1 MQIKPLKSFTSGGR
15 MITVHG
21 TNLDSI
27 QKPELEVFFDNQ
39 LVNKSI
45 CTVITPNQMEC
56 PSPAVNGKFNE
67 YRRDIENLQQQMAVA
82 MPTASLDKLQQMK
95 TVPVE
100 RRKRQNSYADTLYTT
115 IGYYTSAAAS
125 TAWSTP
131 ISSIYVDAIGA
142 TSPTALAS
150 TSEVENDLSTNND
163 VPASLKIHE
172 TQLSLQVSFVMDN
185 VQSVRDLDK
194 HFQNLRSTIIYV
206 DDPVYFSFPNNLKL
220 YKGDTLVI
228 EGEKL
233 NIASDETDVSVT
245 IGQKQCNVT
254 SLALTQLVCTPPEQQ
269 PDPTDELGIE
279 TSTYLPLV
287 VVHVGRSLRFPIGYL
302 KYELLKPYTFSHAIV
317 GIAIGCA
324 IIVCLL
330 FVILIVYR
338 RKSTQAEREYKRIQI
353 QMDTLESNVR
363 MECKQAFAELQTD
376 IGLTADLENSG
387 IPTLDHI
394 NYIMK
399 VFFPGVSDHPILNSP
414 KLRIQTS
421 RTNYDTAMIQFEHLI
436 NNKVFLLTFI
446 DTLEAQKSF
455 NIRDKVNV
463 ASLLMIVLMNKMDY
477 ATDILKCLLL
487 RLIDKSVITKHPQLM
502 LRRTES
508 VVEKMLTNYMAI
520 CMYDYLKEYAGSSL
534 FLLFK
539 AIKHQI
545 EKGLVDAVTHEARYS
560 LSEEKLLREQIA
572 HSVVTLHIVQ
582 EDLDEKIQCKVLD
595 CDTISQVKS
604 KILDHLFKNTPF
616 SMRPSIHEVDLEWR
630 HGRGGHLTLQDED
643 LTTKTI
649 GQWKRLNTLAHY
661 GVKESAV
668 MSLIVRQTN
677 TEMYNNSYN
686 AKQHQ
691 THGYYINNSQSHIIM
706 NNDLDGLQSPAV
718 SGVRYFHLVK
728 PMMFASNID
737 DHHLNIKNMAMSI
750 GVLGNQGMQILGS
763 AGVNDRSAHKTI
775 PEIFLTRLLATKG
788 TIQKFVDDFFQTILT
803 VNMDLP
809 PAVKWLFDLLDE
821 AAHRHGIVDS
831 EIIHAWKSNR

>member
-1 MQIKPLKSFTSGGR
+1 MRTFQTSRYSDIIGCSIFNYTTDPKVMQIKPLKSFSSGGR

-27 QKPELEVFFDNQ
+27 QKPELEVFLQDEF
-39 LVNKSI
+39 VNKTV

-56 PSPAVNGKFNE
+56 PSPPVNGKFNA
-67 YRRDIENLQQQMAVA
+67 YRREIELMQQQMDVA
-82 MPTASLDKLQQMK
+82 MPTASLDKLNGGLS
-95 TVPVE
+95 E
-100 RRKRQNSYADTLYTT
+100 RRKRQNSYAETLYTT

-125 TAWSTP
+125 TPWSTP
-131 ISSIYVDAIGA
+131 ILTSSIYVDAIGA

-150 TSEVENDLSTNND
+150 TSSEIDNDLSTSND
-163 VPASLKIHE
+163 IAASLKVHE
-172 TQLSLQVSFVMDN
+172 TQLSLQVSFIMDN

-194 HFQNLRSTIIYV
+194 HFHNLRSTIIYV
-206 DDPVYFSFPNNLKL
+206 DDPVYFSFPNNNVKL

-233 NIASDETDVSVT
+233 NIASDESDVSVT

-269 PDPTDELGIE
+269 PDATDELGIE

-287 VVHVGRSLRFPIGYL
+287 VVHVGKTLRFPIGYL

-394 NYIMK
+394 SYIMK

-421 RTNYDTAMIQFEHLI
+421 RTNYDTAMIQFEQLI

-455 NIRDKVNV
+455 NIRDK
-463 ASLLMIVLMNKMDY
+463 
-477 ATDILKCLLL
+477 
-487 RLIDKSVITKHPQLM
+487 
-502 LRRTES
+502 
-508 VVEKMLTNYMAI
+508 
-520 CMYDYLKEYAGSSL
+520 
-534 FLLFK
+534 
-539 AIKHQI
+539 
-545 EKGLVDAVTHEARYS
+545 
-560 LSEEKLLREQIA
+560 
-572 HSVVTLHIVQ
+572 
-582 EDLDEKIQCKVLD
+582 
-595 CDTISQVKS
+595 
-604 KILDHLFKNTPF
+604 
-616 SMRPSIHEVDLEWR
+616 
-630 HGRGGHLTLQDED
+630 
-643 LTTKTI
+643 
-649 GQWKRLNTLAHY
+649 
-661 GVKESAV
+661 
-668 MSLIVRQTN
+668 
-677 TEMYNNSYN
+677 
-686 AKQHQ
+686 
-691 THGYYINNSQSHIIM
+691 
-706 NNDLDGLQSPAV
+706 
-718 SGVRYFHLVK
+718 
-728 PMMFASNID
+728 
-737 DHHLNIKNMAMSI
+737 
-750 GVLGNQGMQILGS
+750 
-763 AGVNDRSAHKTI
+763 
-775 PEIFLTRLLATKG
+775 
-788 TIQKFVDDFFQTILT
+788 
-803 VNMDLP
+803 
-809 PAVKWLFDLLDE
+809 
-821 AAHRHGIVDS
+821 
-831 EIIHAWKSNR
+831 

>member
-1 MQIKPLKSFTSGGR
+1 MIGCSIFNYTTDPKVMQIKPLKSFSSGGR

-27 QKPELEVFFDNQ
+27 QKPELEVFLNDE
-39 LVNKSI
+39 LVNKSV
-45 CTVITPNQMEC
+45 CMVITPNQMEC

-67 YRRDIENLQQQMAVA
+67 YRRQIESIQQQMASA
-82 MPTASLDKLQQMK
+82 MPTVSLDKPLSFK
-95 TVPVE
+95 TVSGE
-100 RRKRQNSYADTLYTT
+100 RRKRQNSYTDTLYTT
-115 IGYYTSAAAS
+115 IGYYTSAAAAS
-125 TAWSTP
+125 TPWSTP
-131 ISSIYVDAIGA
+131 ISSIYVDGIGA

-150 TSEVENDLSTNND
+150 TSSEVENDLSTSNEIA
-163 VPASLKIHE
+163 ASLKIHE
-172 TQLSLQVSFVMDN
+172 TQLSLQISFIMDN

-206 DDPVYFSFPNNLKL
+206 DDPVYFPFPNNLKL

-269 PDPTDELGIE
+269 PEPTDELGIE
-279 TSTYLPLV
+279 TSTYLPMV
-287 VVHVGRSLRFPIGYL
+287 VVHVGRTLRFPIGYL

-394 NYIMK
+394 SYIMK

-421 RTNYDTAMIQFEHLI
+421 RTNYDTAMIQFEQLI

-455 NIRDKVNV
+455 NIRDK
-463 ASLLMIVLMNKMDY
+463 
-477 ATDILKCLLL
+477 
-487 RLIDKSVITKHPQLM
+487 
-502 LRRTES
+502 
-508 VVEKMLTNYMAI
+508 
-520 CMYDYLKEYAGSSL
+520 
-534 FLLFK
+534 
-539 AIKHQI
+539 
-545 EKGLVDAVTHEARYS
+545 
-560 LSEEKLLREQIA
+560 
-572 HSVVTLHIVQ
+572 
-582 EDLDEKIQCKVLD
+582 
-595 CDTISQVKS
+595 
-604 KILDHLFKNTPF
+604 
-616 SMRPSIHEVDLEWR
+616 
-630 HGRGGHLTLQDED
+630 
-643 LTTKTI
+643 
-649 GQWKRLNTLAHY
+649 
-661 GVKESAV
+661 
-668 MSLIVRQTN
+668 
-677 TEMYNNSYN
+677 
-686 AKQHQ
+686 
-691 THGYYINNSQSHIIM
+691 
-706 NNDLDGLQSPAV
+706 
-718 SGVRYFHLVK
+718 
-728 PMMFASNID
+728 
-737 DHHLNIKNMAMSI
+737 
-750 GVLGNQGMQILGS
+750 
-763 AGVNDRSAHKTI
+763 
-775 PEIFLTRLLATKG
+775 
-788 TIQKFVDDFFQTILT
+788 
-803 VNMDLP
+803 
-809 PAVKWLFDLLDE
+809 
-821 AAHRHGIVDS
+821 
-831 EIIHAWKSNR
+831 

>member
-1 MQIKPLKSFTSGGR
+1 MKETKLKNFQRNYSNHKQIAFFFPKISYSDMIGCSIFNYTTDPKVMQIKPLKSFSSGGR

-27 QKPELEVFFDNQ
+27 QKPELEVFLNDE

-45 CTVITPNQMEC
+45 CMVITPSQMEC

-67 YRRDIENLQQQMAVA
+67 YRRQIEVMQQQMASA
-82 MPTASLDKLQQMK
+82 MPTASLDKLQHLK
-95 TVPVE
+95 TGE
-100 RRKRQNSYADTLYTT
+100 RRKRQNSYAETLYTT
-115 IGYYTSAAAS
+115 IGYYTSAAAVS
-125 TAWSTP
+125 TPWSTP
-131 ISSIYVDAIGA
+131 ISSIYVDGIGA

-150 TSEVENDLSTNND
+150 TSSEVDNDLSTSSD
-163 VPASLKIHE
+163 IAASLKIHE
-172 TQLSLQVSFVMDN
+172 TQLSLQISFVMDN

-206 DDPVYFSFPNNLKL
+206 DDPVYFPFPNNLKL

-269 PDPTDELGIE
+269 PEPTDELGIE
-279 TSTYLPLV
+279 TSTYLPMV
-287 VVHVGRSLRFPIGYL
+287 VVHVGRTLRFPIGYL

-394 NYIMK
+394 SYIMK

-421 RTNYDTAMIQFEHLI
+421 RTNYDTAMIQFEQLI

-455 NIRDKVNV
+455 NIRDK
-463 ASLLMIVLMNKMDY
+463 
-477 ATDILKCLLL
+477 
-487 RLIDKSVITKHPQLM
+487 
-502 LRRTES
+502 
-508 VVEKMLTNYMAI
+508 
-520 CMYDYLKEYAGSSL
+520 
-534 FLLFK
+534 
-539 AIKHQI
+539 
-545 EKGLVDAVTHEARYS
+545 
-560 LSEEKLLREQIA
+560 
-572 HSVVTLHIVQ
+572 
-582 EDLDEKIQCKVLD
+582 
-595 CDTISQVKS
+595 
-604 KILDHLFKNTPF
+604 
-616 SMRPSIHEVDLEWR
+616 
-630 HGRGGHLTLQDED
+630 
-643 LTTKTI
+643 
-649 GQWKRLNTLAHY
+649 
-661 GVKESAV
+661 
-668 MSLIVRQTN
+668 
-677 TEMYNNSYN
+677 
-686 AKQHQ
+686 
-691 THGYYINNSQSHIIM
+691 
-706 NNDLDGLQSPAV
+706 
-718 SGVRYFHLVK
+718 
-728 PMMFASNID
+728 
-737 DHHLNIKNMAMSI
+737 
-750 GVLGNQGMQILGS
+750 
-763 AGVNDRSAHKTI
+763 
-775 PEIFLTRLLATKG
+775 
-788 TIQKFVDDFFQTILT
+788 
-803 VNMDLP
+803 
-809 PAVKWLFDLLDE
+809 
-821 AAHRHGIVDS
+821 
-831 EIIHAWKSNR
+831 